1 VVDSA
6 YSQEQGFVGPYRG
19 KYRKHIDQFKG
30 VDRRKLN
37 DKEQFNYA
45 HSKIRNVV
53 ERTFGVCKKRWKIL
67 KSIPFYEREK
77 QVQIIV
83 ACFALNNWVWK
94 CKNGSMPR
102 RTYPLSEWVHINQD
116 KDTKSLRDGI
126 TIGIMYDINAKYVG
140 CV

>member
-1 VVDSA
+1 VFA
-6 YSQEQGFVGPYRG
+6 
-19 KYRKHIDQFKG
+19 RKG
-30 VDRRKLN
+30 
-37 DKEQFNYA
+37 
-45 HSKIRNVV
+45 
-53 ERTFGVCKKRWKIL
+53 GKIL

-102 RTYPLSEWVHINQD
+102 RMYPLSEWVHINQD
-116 KDTKSLRDGI
+116 KDTKTLRDDI
-126 TIGIMYDINAKYVG
+126 TIGIMYDINTKYVG